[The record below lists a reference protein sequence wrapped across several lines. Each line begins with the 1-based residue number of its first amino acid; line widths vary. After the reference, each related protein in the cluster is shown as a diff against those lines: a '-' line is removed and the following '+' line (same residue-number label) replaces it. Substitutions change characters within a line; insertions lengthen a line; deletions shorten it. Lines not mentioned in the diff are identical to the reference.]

1 MQRRTRARMDHC
13 VWATR
18 KRVSGANT
26 LGYLGEGSHLLAILN
41 LLMRSCIAS
50 SGSCTKV
57 RRLLL
62 QRAGCGE
69 FDYAYARGEG
79 L

>member
-1 MQRRTRARMDHC
+1 M
-13 VWATR
+13 
-18 KRVSGANT
+18 
-26 LGYLGEGSHLLAILN
+26 HLLAILN

-69 FDYAYARGEG
+69 FDFAYARGEG